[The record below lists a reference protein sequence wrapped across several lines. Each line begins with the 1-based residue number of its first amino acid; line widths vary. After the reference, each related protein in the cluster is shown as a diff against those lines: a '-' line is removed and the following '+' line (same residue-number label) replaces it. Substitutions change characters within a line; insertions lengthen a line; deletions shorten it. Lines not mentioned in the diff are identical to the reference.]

1 MGAAG
6 QARAQALFDWP
17 VVVGQVNTLF
27 AELAERRAQAVRAGE
42 RVAGSRI
49 QPSRGDPFA
58 DFRGFASS
66 VLEPDL
72 VLRLAPGVVAA
83 DLEGRLG
90 VKLNRLYS
98 GLRGS
103 NAEALA
109 LLQALEA
116 AGAAGL
122 SVRALLSGAPADRC
136 AYLETALVWL
146 AKQGLVDW
154 LAD

>member
-1 MGAAG
+1 MAALEG
-6 QARAQALFDWP
+6 RAQALRDEF
-17 VVVGQVNTLF
+17 
-27 AELAERRAQAVRAGE
+27 LAG
-42 RVAGSRI
+42 
-49 QPSRGDPFA
+49 
-58 DFRGFASS
+58 
-66 VLEPDL
+66 
-72 VLRLAPGVVAA
+72 LAPGVVAA

-122 SVRALLSGAPADRC
+122 SVRALLSGAPVDRR